1 MNEIL
6 ITCWIILMMWC
17 ILFIGNIPS
26 LKVNKKPELDNYIA
40 MVYLRI
46 YYGYEETSFDS
57 NWDEWEENRVIWV
70 TCYTE
75 QQPSTIQQASMEGKW
90 IAYQDV
96 KVTCAGG
103 THDILCLD
111 FDEDNGV

>member
-1 MNEIL
+1 MMNEICL
-6 ITCWIILMMWC
+6 IILMMWC
-17 ILFIGNIPS
+17 ILFGGNAPS
-26 LKVNKKPELDNYIA
+26 NKKPKLDNYIA
-40 MVYLRI
+40 MVYLRM
-46 YYGYEETSFDS
+46 YYGREETSFDS
-57 NWDEWEENRVIWV
+57 NWDEWEEDRVIWV

-103 THDILCLD
+103 THDILRLD
-111 FDEDNGV
+111 FR

>member
-26 LKVNKKPELDNYIA
+26 LKVNKKQELDNYIA
-40 MVYLRI
+40 MVYLRV

-57 NWDEWEENRVIWV
+57 NWDEWEESRVIWV

-75 QQPSTIQQASMEGKW
+75 QQPSTIQQASMEEKW

-103 THDILCLD
+103 THDILRLD